1 MNRNQFISFMDNPDK
16 LSGNDG
22 ILLAELLKAF
32 PYFQTAHLLYAKS
45 LHNDHS
51 IHYNTQLK
59 TTATF
64 ATDRKVLHYLITNKS
79 EPKIKIVD
87 VNAISQISETN
98 KNASV
103 EQIVK
108 EVAAQKITS
117 EAESEIKKTVIVHT
131 EPQKTVE
138 KAVSDIIEAEQIII
152 SENGAITREIKEI
165 ATECDIIP
173 EKAAREAEEQ
183 KAEVLE
189 QNNNPSLVT
198 TNNAEIETDRIIT
211 NFEES
216 LAIAQIAAPFMVT
229 LDKAEIENVTIVNN
243 NEEAVAIELATPNL
257 FALNPKEINTAAL
270 IENTE
275 GVIFDEVEKE
285 CLAQAAISKVE
296 LEVSNAELFAKNA
309 ELIEVKDEQE
319 LVSTNFILNTPIE
332 QPFVSNTE
340 TIKTEKTESDS
351 LTPVTQNFDISET
364 HSFTD
369 WLKHTLNTSATIVE
383 ELKSDDNF
391 TKKTAADLIDRFL
404 SEEPRMSKPKTEFYN
419 PVNMAKQSVAED
431 ITFVSETL
439 AKIFVLQGNYIKAL
453 KAYENLR
460 LKYPEKRLYFAAQI
474 KNLRKLINQQK

>member
-1 MNRNQFISFMDNPDK
+1 M
-16 LSGNDG
+16 
-22 ILLAELLKAF
+22 
-32 PYFQTAHLLYAKS
+32 
-45 LHNDHS
+45 
-51 IHYNTQLK
+51 
-59 TTATF
+59 
-64 ATDRKVLHYLITNKS
+64 
-79 EPKIKIVD
+79 
-87 VNAISQISETN
+87 
-98 KNASV
+98 
-103 EQIVK
+103 
-108 EVAAQKITS
+108 
-117 EAESEIKKTVIVHT
+117 
-131 EPQKTVE
+131 
-138 KAVSDIIEAEQIII
+138 
-152 SENGAITREIKEI
+152 
-165 ATECDIIP
+165 
-173 EKAAREAEEQ
+173 
-183 KAEVLE
+183 
-189 QNNNPSLVT
+189 
-198 TNNAEIETDRIIT
+198 
-211 NFEES
+211 
-216 LAIAQIAAPFMVT
+216 
-229 LDKAEIENVTIVNN
+229 
-243 NEEAVAIELATPNL
+243 
-257 FALNPKEINTAAL
+257 
-270 IENTE
+270 
-275 GVIFDEVEKE
+275 EKE

-309 ELIEVKDEQE
+309 ELIEVKVEQV